1 MGPVARAILGEPT
14 EHNHMKGELRFGT
27 RGSLSV
33 DLGAGTFYDHEAGI
47 GGGVLDFVQ
56 IRKNLDKSDALAWL
70 QAQGHI
76 EKPKQK
82 ATIVATYDYVAPNGD
97 PLFQVV
103 RFAPKDF
110 RQRRSDGNGGWLW
123 NMKNIQRVLYR
134 LPAIASL
141 APGSRIYVVEGEK
154 AADGLVALGLIATCS
169 PGGANKWRNE
179 YADPIRGLDA
189 VILPDNDDPGRQ
201 HAAMVAKSLN
211 GIAKQV
217 RTLTL
222 PDLPEKGDVADWIA
236 AGGTRERLEEL
247 VEALVQPEQPDPPHH
262 EDGLETAIARLA
274 ALPVTRYELVR
285 HDEAKRLK
293 VRATFLDKMVAA
305 ARSTDEAQDNQQ
317 GRPLNLPIPE
327 PWPEQVDGAQLLV
340 DLKDF
345 FAKHAF
351 LQRGAPYA
359 LALWTMHTHAF
370 EAFTHSPRLHVR
382 GIVKNSGK
390 TTVLDLLEMVCC
402 RALPAANVTTAAM
415 FRTIE
420 MAKPTLLLDEA
431 DTFLNEAEELR
442 GIVNAGHKRGGQI
455 LRTVGE
461 DHTPRMF
468 SVFGPIAIAGIGDLP
483 GTIADR
489 SITIPMK
496 RALKAELPSPITKD
510 VRADAAALAR
520 KIVRW
525 ALDHEAQLAD
535 TDPDMGELFNRQAD
549 NWRPLFAIADIAGG
563 NWPGLVRKTA
573 DALIIT
579 DDGTETLGVKLLADI
594 RFVFSDAKGVTID
607 LVEGATIT
615 SADLV
620 NSLVKLDGRPWAEFG
635 RAAKPITQNRLARM
649 LVPFKVIPH
658 KVGPRDARQS
668 GYILT
673 HFLDAFARHLPP
685 A

>member
-1 MGPVARAILGEPT
+1 
-14 EHNHMKGELRFGT
+14 MKGELRFGT

-82 ATIVATYDYVAPNGD
+82 ATIVATYDYVAANGD

-236 AGGTRERLEEL
+236 AGGTRERLDEL

-262 EDGLETAIARLA
+262 EDDLETAIARLA

-285 HDEAKRLK
+285 QDEAKRLK
-293 VRATFLDKMVAA
+293 VRASFLDKMVAQ
-305 ARSTDEAQDNQQ
+305 ARGADDAQDDQQ
-317 GRPLNLPIPE
+317 GRPLNLPVPE
-327 PWPEQVDGAQLLV
+327 PWPEPVNGAQLLA
-340 DLKDF
+340 DLRDF

-351 LQRGAPYA
+351 LPRGAPHA
-359 LALWTMHTHAF
+359 LALWTMHTHTF

-402 RALPAANVTTAAM
+402 RALPAANVTTAACS
-415 FRTIE
+415 
-420 MAKPTLLLDEA
+420 APSKW
-431 DTFLNEAEELR
+431 
-442 GIVNAGHKRGGQI
+442 
-455 LRTVGE
+455 
-461 DHTPRMF
+461 
-468 SVFGPIAIAGIGDLP
+468 
-483 GTIADR
+483 
-489 SITIPMK
+489 
-496 RALKAELPSPITKD
+496 PSPHCYSMRLTPSSTKPRSCAVSSTPDTSAAVKSYAQSAMITR
-510 VRADAAALAR
+510 RACSRSSDHRHRRHRRPPRHYRRQVHHHPYEAR
-520 KIVRW
+520 TEGGTTFANHQGRSRRRCRARPQIVRW

-549 NWRPLFAIADIAGG
+549 NWRPLFVIADIAGG
-563 NWPGLVRKTA
+563 TWPELVRKTA

-649 LVPFKVIPH
+649 LAPFKVIPH

-668 GYILT
+668 GYILI